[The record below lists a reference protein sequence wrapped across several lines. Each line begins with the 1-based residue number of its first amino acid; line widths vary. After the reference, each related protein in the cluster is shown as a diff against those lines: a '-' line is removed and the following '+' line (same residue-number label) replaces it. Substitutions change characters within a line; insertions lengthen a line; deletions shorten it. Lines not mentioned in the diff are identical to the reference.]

1 MVAFNKTKKF
11 AKIFQKVNSLGAAV
25 VIVGALFKIQHY
37 PGASVMLM
45 VGLLTEAMIFTITA
59 FAPLPVEYHWHNIF
73 PELLIGEEIEE
84 KVFNGDAPVA
94 RFNEETGE
102 IDVTR
107 SPYNFYGE
115 ATPGSGK
122 KAAFAAASTDGT
134 ALAKFNEMLEKSSDK
149 GNFFD
154 KLGNSFADFTENV
167 KGMASVA
174 NSAVAAKS
182 FTDSLNSASNAV
194 SSINSSADDLS
205 NTLGNVQSKFS
216 GIKDLDFTALT
227 EGNKE
232 YSNNIKSLNGNLK
245 AINGVFE
252 IQLQEI
258 DFDSMIKGLKESVTG
273 AKQYSTEVTKL
284 SKNLQAL
291 NTVYGNMLT
300 AMNVKVS

>member
-37 PGASVMLM
+37 HGASVMLM
-45 VGLLTEAMIFTITA
+45 VGLLTEAAIFTITA

-84 KVFNGDAPVA
+84 KVFNHNAPVA
-94 RFNEETGE
+94 TFNEETGE
-102 IDVTR
+102 IDVTK

-115 ATPGSGK
+115 GGAPAIGK
-122 KAAFAAASTDGT
+122 KTPVAQTDGT

-154 KLGNSFADFTENV
+154 KLGNSFADFTEQV
-167 KGMASVA
+167 KGMSSVA

-182 FTDSLNSASNAV
+182 FTESLSSASSAV
-194 SSINSSADDLS
+194 SSINSSAEDLS

-258 DFDSMIKGLKESVTG
+258 DFDTMIAGLKESVTG

-300 AMNVKVS
+300 ALNVKVS

>member
-1 MVAFNKTKKF
+1 
-11 AKIFQKVNSLGAAV
+11 
-25 VIVGALFKIQHY
+25 
-37 PGASVMLM
+37 MLM
-45 VGLLTEAMIFTITA
+45 VGLLTEAAIFTITA
-59 FAPLPVEYHWHNIF
+59 FAPLPVEYHWHNLF

-84 KVFNGDAPVA
+84 KVYNNDAPVA

-102 IDVTR
+102 IDVSR

-115 ATPGSGK
+115 GSAPVAK
-122 KAAFAAASTDGT
+122 KAAVAQTDGT

-232 YSNNIKSLNGNLK
+232 YSNNIKTLNGNLK

-258 DFDSMIKGLKESVTG
+258 DFDTMIAGLKESVTG

-300 AMNVKVS
+300 ALKVKVS

>member
-45 VGLLTEAMIFTITA
+45 VGLLTEAAIFTITA

-84 KVFNGDAPVA
+84 KVYNNDAPVA

-115 ATPGSGK
+115 GGK
-122 KAAFAAASTDGT
+122 VASPKLGAVAQTDGT

-182 FTDSLNSASNAV
+182 FTESLNSASNAV
-194 SSINSSADDLS
+194 SSINSAADDLS

-258 DFDSMIKGLKESVTG
+258 DFDTMIAGLKESVTG

-300 AMNVKVS
+300 ALNVKVS

>member
-37 PGASVMLM
+37 PGASIMLM
-45 VGLLTEAMIFTITA
+45 VGLLTEAAIFTITA
-59 FAPLPVEYHWHNIF
+59 FAPLPVEYHWHNLF

-84 KVFNGDAPVA
+84 KVYNNDAPVA

-102 IDVTR
+102 IDVSR

-115 ATPGSGK
+115 GSAPVAK
-122 KAAFAAASTDGT
+122 KAAVAQTDGT

-232 YSNNIKSLNGNLK
+232 YSNNIKTLNGNLK

-258 DFDSMIKGLKESVTG
+258 DFDTMIAGLKESVTG

-300 AMNVKVS
+300 ALNVKVS

>member
-45 VGLLTEAMIFTITA
+45 VGLLTEAAIFTITA

-84 KVFNGDAPVA
+84 KVYNNDAPVA
-94 RFNEETGE
+94 RLNEETGE
-102 IDVTR
+102 IDVSR
-107 SPYNFYGE
+107 SPYNFYG
-115 ATPGSGK
+115 AGSAPVAK
-122 KAAFAAASTDGT
+122 KAAVAQTDGT

-182 FTDSLNSASNAV
+182 FTESLNSASNAV

-258 DFDSMIKGLKESVTG
+258 DFDTMIAGLKESVTG

-300 AMNVKVS
+300 ALNVKVS

>member
-45 VGLLTEAMIFTITA
+45 VGLLTEAAIFTITA
-59 FAPLPVEYHWHNIF
+59 FAPLPVEYHWHNLF

-84 KVFNGDAPVA
+84 KVYNNDAPVA

-102 IDVTR
+102 IDVSR

-115 ATPGSGK
+115 GSAPVAK
-122 KAAFAAASTDGT
+122 KAAVAQTDGT

-232 YSNNIKSLNGNLK
+232 YSNNIKTLNGNLK

-258 DFDSMIKGLKESVTG
+258 DFDSMIAGLKESVTG

-300 AMNVKVS
+300 ALNVKVS

>member
-45 VGLLTEAMIFTITA
+45 VGLLTEAAIFTITA
-59 FAPLPVEYHWHNIF
+59 FAPLPVEYHWHNLF

-84 KVFNGDAPVA
+84 KVYNNDAPVA

-102 IDVTR
+102 IDVSR

-115 ATPGSGK
+115 GSAPVAK
-122 KAAFAAASTDGT
+122 KAAVAQTDGT

-232 YSNNIKSLNGNLK
+232 YSNNIKTLNGNLK

-258 DFDSMIKGLKESVTG
+258 DFDTMIAGLKESVTG

-284 SKNLQAL
+284 SKNLQSL

-300 AMNVKVS
+300 ALNVKVS

>member
-45 VGLLTEAMIFTITA
+45 VGLLTEAAIFTITA
-59 FAPLPVEYHWHNIF
+59 FAPLPVEYHWHNLF

-84 KVFNGDAPVA
+84 KVYNNDAPVA

-102 IDVTR
+102 IDVSR

-115 ATPGSGK
+115 GSAPVAK
-122 KAAFAAASTDGT
+122 KAAVAQTDGT

-258 DFDSMIKGLKESVTG
+258 DFDTMIAGLKESVTG

-300 AMNVKVS
+300 ALNVKVS

>member
-45 VGLLTEAMIFTITA
+45 VGLLTEAAIFTITA
-59 FAPLPVEYHWHNIF
+59 FAPLPVEYHWHNLF

-84 KVFNGDAPVA
+84 KVYNNDAPVA

-102 IDVTR
+102 IDVSR

-115 ATPGSGK
+115 GSAPVAK
-122 KAAFAAASTDGT
+122 KAAVAQTDGT

-182 FTDSLNSASNAV
+182 FTESLNSASNAV

-258 DFDSMIKGLKESVTG
+258 DFDTMIAGLKESVTG

-300 AMNVKVS
+300 ALNVKVS

>member
-45 VGLLTEAMIFTITA
+45 VGLLTEAAIFTITA
-59 FAPLPVEYHWHNIF
+59 FAPLPVEYHWHNLF

-84 KVFNGDAPVA
+84 KVYNNDAPVA

-102 IDVTR
+102 IDVSR

-115 ATPGSGK
+115 GSAPVAK
-122 KAAFAAASTDGT
+122 KAAVAQTDGT

-182 FTDSLNSASNAV
+182 
-194 SSINSSADDLS
+194 
-205 NTLGNVQSKFS
+205 
-216 GIKDLDFTALT
+216 
-227 EGNKE
+227 
-232 YSNNIKSLNGNLK
+232 
-245 AINGVFE
+245 
-252 IQLQEI
+252 
-258 DFDSMIKGLKESVTG
+258 
-273 AKQYSTEVTKL
+273 
-284 SKNLQAL
+284 
-291 NTVYGNMLT
+291 
-300 AMNVKVS
+300 